1 MNPKYPIYI
10 VSKGRWETRL
20 TSKALERINVPYYI
34 VVEAHERDQYAA
46 VIDPAKVLVLPEKY
60 LQEYDTCDDVGEA
73 RGKGPVLLG
82 TSAGITALARAS
94 LATG

>member
-20 TSKALERINVPYYI
+20 TSKALDRINVPYHI

-46 VIDPAKVLVLPEKY
+46 V
-60 LQEYDTCDDVGEA
+60 VG
-73 RGKGPVLLG
+73 P
-82 TSAGITALARAS
+82 
-94 LATG
+94 